1 VLKAYSRLFENLTL
15 AVDLFL
21 IGACWLAAYGIR
33 FYVLGPPM
41 PVQDVPPLGDYLLQ
55 LVPILVVWGVAF
67 RWFGLYRPRRLGT
80 HLGEWVDAAKASTLG
95 VLVLVAIMTFV
106 FREYEYSRV
115 VILYFWLLSIVAVSL
130 WRATFREILR
140 AARRGGLNVRR
151 GLVVGGGGP
160 AAEILGALRRRPDV
174 GVQILGLVGD
184 KSEDGRGLAPWLGR
198 YEELRALLD
207 RQQVDVV
214 FVALPHTEYGR
225 LGPILSDIGDDPVT
239 IHLVPDVYGLASLRG
254 GVEEFESVP
263 LIHLRESP
271 LHGWNLVLKRLLD
284 LVVGSVAL
292 IVAAPVMALTAVIIT
307 LTSGGPLLIRQERMG
322 LDGRAFAM
330 LKFRTMRPDA
340 ESETGPVWT
349 REDDP
354 RRTRLG
360 TFLRRWSLD
369 ELPQL
374 LNVLRGQMS
383 LVGPRPERP
392 VFVEQFRR
400 RLPGYMLRHKVKAGM
415 TGWAQINGW
424 RGNTSL
430 EKRLEYDL
438 YYIERWS
445 LAFDIRILAQTLYRG
460 FFSKNAY

>member
-1 VLKAYSRLFENLTL
+1 VLKAYSRLFEHLTL

-41 PVQDVPPLGDYLLQ
+41 PVPEVPPLEDYLLQ
-55 LVPILVVWGVAF
+55 LIPILVVWGVAF
-67 RWFGLYRPRRLGT
+67 RWFGLYRPRRLGS
-80 HLGEWVDAAKASTLG
+80 HLGEWVDVAKASTLG
-95 VLVLVAIMTFV
+95 VLVLVAIMAFA

-115 VILYFWLLSIVAVSL
+115 VILYFWLLSIVAVSF

-140 AARRGGLNVRR
+140 AARRGGLNIRR
-151 GLVVGGGGP
+151 AVVVGGGGP
-160 AAEILGALRRRPDV
+160 AAEILAALRRRPDV
-174 GVQILGLVGD
+174 GVQILGLIGD

-214 FVALPHTEYGR
+214 FVALPHAEHGR
-225 LGPILSDIGDDPVT
+225 LGAILADIGDDPVT

-254 GVEEFESVP
+254 GVEEFEGVP

-271 LHGWNLVLKRLLD
+271 LHGWNLVLKRVLD
-284 LVVGSVAL
+284 LAVGSVAL
-292 IVAAPVMALTAVIIT
+292 VMAAPVMALTAVFIT
-307 LTSGGPLLIRQERMG
+307 LTSGRPLLVRQERMG
-322 LDGRAFAM
+322 LDGRAFTM

-360 TFLRRWSLD
+360 SFLRRWSLD

-445 LAFDIRILAQTLYRG
+445 LTFDLKILFLTLWRG
-460 FFSKNAY
+460 FLSKNAY